1 MNKARH
7 YHFNSTMPD
16 QVDSAQRAV
25 HRDQNFLLAGGFTV
39 ILIVLA
45 LLVWAMSG
53 YINEWSG
60 LMVNFAN

>member
-45 LLVWAMSG
+45 C
-53 YINEWSG
+53 WSG
-60 LMVNFAN
+60 QCPATSTSGRV